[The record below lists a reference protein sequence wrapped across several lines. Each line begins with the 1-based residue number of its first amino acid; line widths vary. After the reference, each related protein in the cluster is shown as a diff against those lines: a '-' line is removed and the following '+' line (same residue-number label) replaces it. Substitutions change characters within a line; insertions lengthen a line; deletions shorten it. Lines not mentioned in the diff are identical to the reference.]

1 MPLTVD
7 QLLTA
12 SPADATGLL
21 LSEPEGQWFDRES
34 ARIQPQDLAESLV
47 AMANAEGGILAL
59 GFRDGKC
66 EGVNEQITAQNR
78 WRRAGLDFTDPAVK
92 FNVHLVP
99 CINGRGKVDNVFVIE
114 VPSSDQVHENQKG
127 LVFLRVGDANR
138 QLTFEQRLQLGY
150 DRGDTSYESTPIAAA
165 DVAALNPERLAA
177 YSSQLGH
184 SAPQRL
190 LSARGLLNSA
200 GVPSAAAILLFG
212 HEPQA
217 FFPAAWVQVV
227 RWAGTERSAGSAQNL
242 ATDIRCNPAR
252 SSSPDAFRPW
262 LDQAR

>member
-66 EGVNEQITAQNR
+66 EGVDEQITTQNR

-190 LSARGLLNSA
+190 LRRAGPAELGGGSVCCSDPAVRPRTA
-200 GVPSAAAILLFG
+200 GVLSRRLG
-212 HEPQA
+212 
-217 FFPAAWVQVV
+217 
-227 RWAGTERSAGSAQNL
+227 
-242 ATDIRCNPAR
+242 
-252 SSSPDAFRPW
+252 SSSEMGRDRTKRRQRSEPGH
-262 LDQAR
+262 